1 MSGDRDDIEGI
12 SSDLCFSCLRCLALS
27 GDLSCD
33 LDLRVRMGERSGDLS
48 FVYLGLCSRSGDFS
62 GDMFSVEPP
71 EERITRN
78 QRVHLT

>member
-1 MSGDRDDIEGI
+1 MSGDRDKTEGI
-12 SSDLCFSCLRCLALS
+12 SSDLCFSCRRCLALS

-48 FVYLGLCSRSGDFS
+48 FVNLGLCSRSGDFS

-71 EERITRN
+71 EERITCN